1 MQKIRVIWIAV
12 LLVLFGACA
21 CAQEGL
27 YPPLEDPVDQMVQ
40 RMAVMSQRDEAFEGV
55 PYDGGLLTQRGC
67 LPVSMANS
75 VIAAFDIRDKETAE
89 GVVTETARVLVDP
102 RKRGKVRAELR
113 YLPTLLS
120 VQDRAEQAE
129 KFPVLAGT
137 IGAYAGEI
145 LFLDG
150 QLSEEMTRDAIDQT
164 DRPYVLVGRQ
174 SVHPD
179 WTEMVKII
187 SALHELGLKDAR
199 VVIAHVGAG
208 TEASGAPLRSGNG
221 GHYVTL
227 LLHVGTFMEE
237 GRVYLLDSLPRAI
250 EGEESGYTMILRK
263 PYPYTQGYSKM
274 GELFDSARISPT
286 VIRLTLMD
294 AAPWQAADAKGKAD
308 ILKPLIV
315 FGPGVVMISVNQ

>member
-1 MQKIRVIWIAV
+1 MMLGV
-12 LLVLFGACA
+12 CA

-27 YPPLEDPVDQMVQ
+27 YPPLEDPIDQMVQ

-75 VIAAFDIRDKETAE
+75 VIAAFNITNREAAA

-129 KFPVLAGT
+129 KFPALGEA
-137 IGAYAGEI
+137 IGAYAGDI
-145 LFLDG
+145 VLLDG
-150 QLSEEMTRDAIDQT
+150 QLSAEATKEAIAALGERYT
-164 DRPYVLVGRQ
+164 LVGRQ

-179 WTEMVKII
+179 WTEMVKIV
-187 SALHELGLKDAR
+187 SALHEMGLKDAR

-274 GELFDSARISPT
+274 GELFASSRISPT
-286 VIRLTLMD
+286 VIRLSLMD

-315 FGPGVVMISVNQ
+315 FGPGVVMISVDGE